1 MKRKNHPLRTG
12 VIAAVAAFIA
22 LSVFAGGFIEISRD
36 AGLARWFTDTA
47 VYLVVNKF
55 GSKLFASLVIGCG
68 AAFANS
74 MIAYGRAVKSQKRTR
89 ATRVRF
95 TPRRLGHGAYRLNRF
110 SFFSPNS

>member
-74 MIAYGRAVKSQKRTR
+74 MIAYGRAVKSQKAR
-89 ATRVRF
+89 AGDPRAVHSRRF
-95 TPRRLGHGAYRLNRF
+95 GHGAYRLNRF

>member
-95 TPRRLGHGAYRLNRF
+95 TPGAWGMAGT
-110 SFFSPNS
+110 P

>member
-1 MKRKNHPLRTG
+1 MKRKNHPLRIG

-47 VYLVVNKF
+47 VYLIVNKF

-74 MIAYGRAVKSQKRTR
+74 MIAYGRPSSPKSVRGRPACGLLPAIR
-89 ATRVRF
+89 AWSVPPKPLF
-95 TPRRLGHGAYRLNRF
+95 I
-110 SFFSPNS
+110 FFS